1 MGIDLIKNKKVKIFD
16 RNIRK
21 RFGIIVSG
29 IGVVLSIVLIFV
41 SIPEKY
47 KILIGLIFVM
57 ILILVYLMTWLYAN
71 KLTNTSVT
79 VGVTSVEIKAG
90 DIFEQDGLKAI
101 AFNEYFDTQV
111 DDKIIAKKSLN
122 GQVIDKFFTNVNEL
136 NQKIEADKYL
146 NSPGNILKENI
157 EREGKGTRY
166 KLGSSILVDEFIFTA
181 FTKFSDRNEAQLTM
195 QEYIDFLLSFWNE
208 INRLYAQRAVTV
220 PIFGSGITRFK
231 NGFED
236 ININELLKIM
246 VWTFKISK
254 IKFVYP
260 AKLTIIIP
268 EGRLKEINLFEI
280 KENE

>member
-1 MGIDLIKNKKVKIFD
+1 MGIDLIKNKKVEIFD

-29 IGVVLSIVLIFV
+29 IGVVLPIVLIFV

-47 KILIGLIFVM
+47 KILTGLIFVM

-71 KLTNTSVT
+71 KLTNTSVA

-122 GQVIDKFFTNVNEL
+122 GQVIDKFFTDVNEL

>member
-47 KILIGLIFVM
+47 KILTGLIFVM

-79 VGVTSVEIKAG
+79 IGVTSVEIKAG

>member
-29 IGVVLSIVLIFV
+29 IGIVLSIVLIFV

>member
-1 MGIDLIKNKKVKIFD
+1 MGIDLIKNKKVEIFD

-47 KILIGLIFVM
+47 KILTGLIFVM

>member
-1 MGIDLIKNKKVKIFD
+1 MGIDLIKNKKVEIFD

-29 IGVVLSIVLIFV
+29 IGVVLPIVLIFV

-47 KILIGLIFVM
+47 KILTGLIFVM

-122 GQVIDKFFTNVNEL
+122 GQVIDKFFTDVNEL

-181 FTKFSDRNEAQLTM
+181 FTKFNDRNEAQLTM

-246 VWTFKISK
+246 VWTFKMSK

>member
-1 MGIDLIKNKKVKIFD
+1 MGIDLIKNKKVEIFD

-29 IGVVLSIVLIFV
+29 IGVVLPIVLIFV

-47 KILIGLIFVM
+47 KILTGLIFVM

-122 GQVIDKFFTNVNEL
+122 GQVIDKFFTDVNEL

-181 FTKFSDRNEAQLTM
+181 FTKFNDRNEAQLTM

>member
-1 MGIDLIKNKKVKIFD
+1 MIKNKKVEIFD

-29 IGVVLSIVLIFV
+29 IGVVLPIVLIFV

-47 KILIGLIFVM
+47 KILTGLIFVM

-122 GQVIDKFFTNVNEL
+122 GQVIDKFFTDVNEL

>member
-1 MGIDLIKNKKVKIFD
+1 MGIDLIKNKKVEIFD

-29 IGVVLSIVLIFV
+29 IGVVLPIVLIFV

-47 KILIGLIFVM
+47 KILTGLIFVM

-122 GQVIDKFFTNVNEL
+122 GQVIDKFFTDVNEL

-246 VWTFKISK
+246 VWTFKMSK

>member
-1 MGIDLIKNKKVKIFD
+1 MGIDLIKNKKVEIFD
-16 RNIRK
+16 RNICK

-29 IGVVLSIVLIFV
+29 IGVVLPIVLIFV

-47 KILIGLIFVM
+47 KILTGLIFVM

-122 GQVIDKFFTNVNEL
+122 GQVIDKFFTDVNEL

>member
-1 MGIDLIKNKKVKIFD
+1 MGIDLIKNKKVEIFD

-29 IGVVLSIVLIFV
+29 IGVVLPIVLIFV

-47 KILIGLIFVM
+47 KILTGLIFVM

-122 GQVIDKFFTNVNEL
+122 GQVIDKFFTDVNEL

>member
-1 MGIDLIKNKKVKIFD
+1 MGIDLIKNKKVEIFD

-29 IGVVLSIVLIFV
+29 IGVVLPIVLIFV

-47 KILIGLIFVM
+47 KILTGLIFVM

>member
-79 VGVTSVEIKAG
+79 IGVTSVEIKAG

>member
-1 MGIDLIKNKKVKIFD
+1 MGIDLIKNKKVEIFD

-47 KILIGLIFVM
+47 KILTGLIFVM

-122 GQVIDKFFTNVNEL
+122 GQVIDKFFTDVNEL